1 MRQDGLFPFHD
12 LGQSDGLPAM
22 VVEPLPIDDGFAPW
36 LDPAAREALRQ
47 DWARLH
53 LA

>member
-1 MRQDGLFPFHD
+1 MRQDGLFPWQD

-22 VVEPLPIDDGFAPW
+22 VVEPLPIDDGFALW
-36 LDPAAREALRQ
+36 LDPDARAALRA